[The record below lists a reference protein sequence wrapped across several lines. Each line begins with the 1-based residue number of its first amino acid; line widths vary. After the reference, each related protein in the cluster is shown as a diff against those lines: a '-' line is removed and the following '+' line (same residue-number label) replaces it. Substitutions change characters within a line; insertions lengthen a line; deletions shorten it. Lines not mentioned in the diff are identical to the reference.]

1 MDTHSLQFK
10 TRLGLFII
18 GGLAI
23 MVLAIFIIGKQKN
36 LFDPVFKL
44 TTTFRNVS
52 GLQVGNN
59 VRFSGIIVG
68 TVDNI
73 SIINDST
80 VRVDMLVK
88 KSVKQFV
95 KSDCEVAIGSEGIIG
110 DRLLIITQGSNDA
123 PLAKEGQYIG
133 SKEPVE
139 TDDIIASLNVTA
151 GSVEIITNELAEI
164 MSKVNSGHG
173 TLGRLIHDTKTAQD
187 ISQTINNFKITS
199 DQIEKIMVDINNGEG
214 LIGKIIQDQTIAQ
227 NLSETMENLK
237 NSSLGLNET
246 IKAAQNNILFRGYFN
261 KKKKEEEKKGIGSS
275 KTGLDTESIL
285 KKDNVDTKR
294 VLTNDND
301 SEELLVEDKDGTKK
315 VLVKEDDDT
324 EISLIRD
331 NVTDSERLMTE
342 ENEDSERALIK
353 GIKEMSTGS
362 PAEMDAIMSSLQ
374 ITTKNTEV
382 ISKQLIDITKQMNS
396 GKGTFGMLINDTTL
410 AKYIKQTIVNL
421 KGSSKGLD
429 ENMEAAKHNFLF
441 KKYFEKKAK
450 NAQKKKDEAVMLQEV
465 EVKK

>member
-23 MVLAIFIIGKQKN
+23 LVLAIFIIGKQKN

-44 TTTFRNVS
+44 NTTFRNVS

-68 TVDNI
+68 TVDDI
-73 SIINDST
+73 SIVNDST

-88 KSVKQFV
+88 RSVKQFV
-95 KSDCEVAIGSEGIIG
+95 KSDCKVAIGSEGIIG

-139 TDDIIASLNVTA
+139 TDDIIASLDVTA
-151 GSVEIITNELAEI
+151 GNVEVITFELAEI

-187 ISQTINNFKITS
+187 LSQTVENFKTTS
-199 DQIEKIMVDINNGEG
+199 DQISKIVLDINNGEG

-246 IKAAQNNILFRGYFN
+246 IEAAQNNILFRGYFN
-261 KKKKEEEKKGIGSS
+261 KKKKEDAKKGISSS
-275 KTGLDTESIL
+275 KTGLDAESIL
-285 KKDNVDTKR
+285 KRDGSERVVIKDNSVS
-294 VLTNDND
+294 D
-301 SEELLVEDKDGTKK
+301 SKMLMVKDKDGTSDSEK
-315 VLVKEDDDT
+315 LLAEDNDV
-324 EISLIRD
+324 ILIRD
-331 NVTDSERLMTE
+331 DADS
-342 ENEDSERALIK
+342 DSERALIQ
-353 GIKEMSTGS
+353 GIKEISTGS

-382 ISKQLIDITKQMNS
+382 ISKQLIDITKQINS
-396 GKGTFGMLINDTTL
+396 GKGTFGMLVSDTIL

-441 KKYFEKKAK
+441 KGYFDRKAK
-450 NAQKKKDEAVMLQEV
+450 NAQKKKEEEALMLQEV